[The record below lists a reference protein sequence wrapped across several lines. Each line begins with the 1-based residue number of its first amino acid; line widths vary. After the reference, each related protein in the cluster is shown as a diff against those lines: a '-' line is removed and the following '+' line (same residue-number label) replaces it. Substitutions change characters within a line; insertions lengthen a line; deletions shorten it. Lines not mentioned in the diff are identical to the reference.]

1 MKTNTLKC
9 DMWQVASDRK
19 DGAMRQPPSCPVS
32 RVTRRPRA
40 AFTIVELLTVIA
52 IIAILAAMLL
62 PVLSKAKIVAQ
73 KKQAAVE
80 ISEIVTAIQQYDS
93 VYGRFPVSAA
103 AQNQAIANAQVAGG
117 NPDFTYG
124 GVFQTPT
131 GPIPLGTP
139 VYGVIRTNAEVVG
152 ILMNLTNFTYGGVF
166 KLPDGTLTTIGTVV
180 TIQTPATIRTNSE
193 VIGILMNLTNFQ
205 NSVATENTNYQKNPQ
220 QTIFLGAKMSGY
232 NPMNPDLQ
240 PPGGVDVTGVYRDP
254 WGNPYVISM
263 DLNYD
268 EQCRDAF
275 YSLSTVSN
283 PNPIPPGV
291 ANGNPG
297 LNGLVNPD
305 PATANG
311 YQYHGKV
318 MVWSAGPDGKIDPTT
333 ALPGN
338 AGNAN
343 SGFNKDNVLNWQ

>member
-117 NPDFTYG
+117 NPD
-124 GVFQTPT
+124 
-131 GPIPLGTP
+131 
-139 VYGVIRTNAEVVG
+139 
-152 ILMNLTNFTYGGVF
+152 FTYGGVF

-291 ANGNPG
+291 AYGNPG

-305 PATANG
+305 ITRADG

-338 AGNAN
+338 AGSAN
-343 SGFNKDNVLNWQ
+343 FGVNKDNVLSWQ

>member
-1 MKTNTLKC
+1 MHPVCFKPVFFKFMKTIPMKS
-9 DMWQVASDRK
+9 DMWQVASDKMDDTTRP
-19 DGAMRQPPSCPVS
+19 RHVS
-32 RVTRRPRA
+32 RFTFHPP

-62 PVLSKAKIVAQ
+62 PVLSRAKIAAQ

-152 ILMNLTNFTYGGVF
+152 ILMNLTNFPNGV
-166 KLPDGTLTTIGTVV
+166 L
-180 TIQTPATIRTNSE
+180 
-193 VIGILMNLTNFQ
+193 
-205 NSVATENTNYQKNPQ
+205 TENTNYQKNPQ
-220 QTIFLGAKMSGY
+220 QTIFLSAKMSGY
-232 NPMNPDLQ
+232 DPMNPDLQ
-240 PPGGVDVTGVYRDP
+240 PPGGVDITGVYRDP

>member
-62 PVLSKAKIVAQ
+62 PVLAGAKKAAQ
-73 KKQAAVE
+73 KKQAALE
-80 ISEIVTAIQQYDS
+80 IGQIVGAIQQYDS

-117 NPDFTYG
+117 NPD
-124 GVFQTPT
+124 
-131 GPIPLGTP
+131 
-139 VYGVIRTNAEVVG
+139 
-152 ILMNLTNFTYGGVF
+152 FTYGGVF

-291 ANGNPG
+291 AYGNPG

-305 PATANG
+305 ITRADG

-318 MVWSAGPDGKIDPTT
+318 MVWSAGPDKMIDPT
-333 ALPGN
+333 ADP
-338 AGNAN
+338 AGGGSAN
-343 SGFNKDNVLNWQ
+343 SGANKDNILSWQ